1 MAEKKYL
8 DLTGLGQYDAK
19 IKALIDSKDAAT
31 LASAKAHAEGLGS
44 NYEVAGAAATAKSEA
59 IAEAKSYTDAEVAK
73 ANAAAA
79 AADTKAAQGV
89 ADAATAKAAAD
100 KAQGEVDALETL
112 VGTLP
117 EGSTVTN
124 VVAYIDKKTEGIASE
139 GAMTELSGRVTTVEG
154 KVSTIEGDY
163 LKAAD
168 KTELEGKIT
177 AEAEARE
184 AADDAIDE
192 RLVEVEA
199 FFKLAEGEQLDTAL
213 DTLKEIQTYIT
224 TEGAAADQ
232 MVLDIA
238 ANAKAIEDEVAR
250 ATKAEGDIETAY
262 KAADSAQ
269 VERIA
274 ALEAKFTGDD
284 SVADQIA
291 DAVAAEAALRESG
304 DAAAEASAAAALKAA
319 QDAQGE
325 VDALEGVVETLTE
338 TVNGKVAQG
347 DHDALAG
354 RVTTV
359 EGEIDALQ
367 TDSHVHDNKTT
378 LDAITAAVKANY
390 DDAVS
395 KAHVH
400 ENADVLAGLTA
411 QLVSNWNAAESNSK
425 AYTDEK
431 IAEFVAIQ
439 TGEIDAL
446 FA

>member
-31 LASAKAHAEGLGS
+31 LASAKAHAEGLAS
-44 NYEVAGAAATAKSEA
+44 NYDASGAAATAEGN
-59 IAEAKSYTDAEVAK
+59 AKSYTDGKVSELNQTIAGVKTTAEK
-73 ANAAAA
+73 
-79 AADTKAAQGV
+79 GV
-89 ADAATAKAAAD
+89 ADAATAQAAAD
-100 KAQGEVDALETL
+100 AAQGEVDALETL

-274 ALEAKFTGDD
+274 ALEAKFTGED

-291 DAVAAEAALRESG
+291 DAVAAEAQLREEG
-304 DAAAEASAAAALKAA
+304 DATLQEAIDGAVADAAA
-319 QDAQGE
+319 AQGE
-325 VDALEGVVETLTE
+325 VDALEEVVAELTE
-338 TVNGKVAQG
+338 TVGTKASQ
-347 DHDALAG
+347 
-354 RVTTV
+354 
-359 EGEIDALQ
+359 EGLTNAMNRIDSNHNRLQ
-367 TDSHVHDNKTT
+367 TLEAATHTHSNKEV
-378 LDAITAAVKANY
+378 LDGITAALVADWN
-390 DDAVS
+390 DAVA
-395 KAHVH
+395 KEH
-400 ENADVLAGLTA
+400 EHANKDVLDGITST
-411 QLVSNWNAAESNSK
+411 LVANWNAAEGNAKS
-425 AYTDEK
+425 YTDEK

-439 TGEIDAL
+439 TSEIDAL
-446 FA
+446 FTA

>member
-1 MAEKKYL
+1 
-8 DLTGLGQYDAK
+8 
-19 IKALIDSKDAAT
+19 
-31 LASAKAHAEGLGS
+31 
-44 NYEVAGAAATAKSEA
+44 
-59 IAEAKSYTDAEVAK
+59 
-73 ANAAAA
+73 
-79 AADTKAAQGV
+79 
-89 ADAATAKAAAD
+89 
-100 KAQGEVDALETL
+100 
-112 VGTLP
+112 
-117 EGSTVTN
+117 
-124 VVAYIDKKTEGIASE
+124 
-139 GAMTELSGRVTTVEG
+139 MTELAGRVGVVEG

-168 KTELEGKIT
+168 KTELEGKVT

-184 AADDAIDE
+184 AADNAIDE

-213 DTLKEIQTYIT
+213 DTLVEIQTYIT
-224 TEGAAADQ
+224 SEGAAADQ

-238 ANAKAIEDEVAR
+238 ANAKAIEDEADR
-250 ATKAEGDIETAY
+250 ASKAEAAIETAY

-325 VDALEGVVETLTE
+325 VDALEGVVSTLTE

-354 RVTTV
+354 RVGANETA
-359 EGEIDALQ
+359 I
-367 TDSHVHDNKTT
+367 TT
-378 LDAITAAVKANY
+378 LQGASHSPSNAEVLNGITAALVADWN
-390 DDAVS
+390 DAVA
-395 KAHVH
+395 KEH
-400 ENADVLAGLTA
+400 EHSNKDVLDGITST
-411 QLVSNWNAAESNSK
+411 LVANWNAALADSK

-431 IAEFVAIQ
+431 IGEFVAITQ
-439 TGEIDAL
+439 SEVDSL
-446 FA
+446 FNA

>member
-31 LASAKAHAEGLGS
+31 LASAKAHAEGLAS
-44 NYEVAGAAATAKSEA
+44 NYDGAGAAATAKSEA

-73 ANAAAA
+73 ANAVAAA
-79 AADTKAAQGV
+79 AQTQADKGV
-89 ADAATAKAAAD
+89 ADAATAQAAAD
-100 KAQGEVDALETL
+100 AAQGEVDALETL

-213 DTLKEIQTYIT
+213 DTLVEIQTYIT

-274 ALEAKFTGDD
+274 ALEAKFTGED

-291 DAVAAEAALRESG
+291 DAVAAEATLREEG
-304 DAAAEASAAAALKAA
+304 DTTLQEAIDGAVADAAA
-319 QDAQGE
+319 AQGE
-325 VDALEGVVETLTE
+325 VDALEEVVAELTE
-338 TVNGKVAQG
+338 TVGTKASQ
-347 DHDALAG
+347 
-354 RVTTV
+354 
-359 EGEIDALQ
+359 EGLTNAMNRIDSNHNRLQ
-367 TDSHVHDNKTT
+367 TLEAATHTHSNKEV
-378 LDAITAAVKANY
+378 LDGITATLVADWN
-390 DDAVS
+390 DAVA
-395 KAHVH
+395 KEH
-400 ENADVLAGLTA
+400 EHANKDVLDGITST
-411 QLVSNWNAAESNSK
+411 LVANWNAAEGNAKS
-425 AYTDEK
+425 YTDEK
-431 IAEFVAIQ
+431 IAEFVAIT
-439 TGEIDAL
+439 TGEVDAL